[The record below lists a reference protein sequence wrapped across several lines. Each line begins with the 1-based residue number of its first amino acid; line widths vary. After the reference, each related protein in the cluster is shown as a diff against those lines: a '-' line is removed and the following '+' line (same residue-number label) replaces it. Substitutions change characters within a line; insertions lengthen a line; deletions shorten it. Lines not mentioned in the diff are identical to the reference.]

1 MMRRVLIVCLGNYCR
16 SPFAALALAH
26 RGGTELEVRSAGLI
40 GKWEGEPAHMAMVKA
55 AGRLGLDLTTHRAR
69 QITLEMM
76 AWADTIVAMDTHVR
90 DVLIDVCGESNQ
102 SKLALY
108 LRDRDVPDPMGQAQ
122 EAFNECAVLISAG
135 TALHIG

>member
-1 MMRRVLIVCLGNYCR
+1 
-16 SPFAALALAH
+16 
-26 RGGTELEVRSAGLI
+26 
-40 GKWEGEPAHMAMVKA
+40 MVKA

-69 QITLEMM
+69 QVTLEMM
-76 AWADTIVAMDTHVR
+76 DWADTIVAMDTHVR

-108 LRDRDVPDPMGQAQ
+108 LRDRDVPDPIGQDQ

>member
-26 RGGTELEVRSAGLI
+26 RGGTEVEVRSAGLI

-102 SKLALY
+102 SKLAL
-108 LRDRDVPDPMGQAQ
+108 
-122 EAFNECAVLISAG
+122 
-135 TALHIG
+135 

>member
-1 MMRRVLIVCLGNYCR
+1 MARAAPSSPAPGLKPTRYPPNHLQPAFARWRRNLPATEHVAGEILTL
-16 SPFAALALAH
+16 PFYRYL
-26 RGGTELEVRSAGLI
+26 TETDIGHVAPPLMKSA
-40 GKWEGEPAHMAMVKA
+40 
-55 AGRLGLDLTTHRAR
+55 RA
-69 QITLEMM
+69 
-76 AWADTIVAMDTHVR
+76 WGPHHSVR

-108 LRDRDVPDPMGQAQ
+108 LRDRDVPDPIGQDQ